1 MREPTHLYGADGP
14 PLWDEDRDGGPRPT
28 TPPGLATITLG
39 AFLAEED
46 PDDTDLVVGLGLP
59 NAGVGVLAGPPK
71 SFKTLLALQLAIC
84 LSDGGGTAPLPFLR
98 HEIPRGGSVLFVE
111 EEGGRRKL
119 RERLRRQID
128 GLEADDP
135 AIELLLFSDLR
146 LDDRHAVKR
155 IVDAMRNNGHVAG
168 ILDPFGFMHSQDEN
182 RPSDMA
188 PIMHDLNRAATA
200 SSALLLALHHVT
212 KPQAGRPTG
221 RLGDRI
227 RGASSITAGVDSLFV
242 LERVAERGARL
253 QGESRDAEPI
263 DMHLEFDEVT
273 LVLTPVDGPP
283 RTSGRAGADR
293 MVADDKLLAFA
304 AGKGQVTATQVM
316 ERFRVKSKATALSC
330 LKAHPG
336 LEVVGT
342 GARGTILFGVKA

>member
-1 MREPTHLYGADGP
+1 MHEPTHLYGADEP
-14 PLWDEDRDGGPRPT
+14 PLWDEDGNSSPRPA
-28 TPPGLATITLG
+28 PADRLATISLG

-46 PDDTDLVVGLGLP
+46 SADSDLVMGIGLP
-59 NAGVGVLAGPPK
+59 DVGVGVLAGPPK

-84 LSDGGGTAPLPFLR
+84 LSAGGGTAPLPFLG

-111 EEGGRRKL
+111 EEGGRKKL
-119 RERLRRQID
+119 RKRLRRQID

-155 IVDAMRNNGHVAG
+155 IVDAMRSNRHVAA

-182 RPSDMA
+182 KPSHMA

-200 SSALLLALHHVT
+200 ASALLLALHHVT

-242 LERVAERGARL
+242 LERIGERGARL

-263 DMHLEFDEVT
+263 DIHLEFDEVT
-273 LVLTPVDGPP
+273 LLLTPAEGPA
-283 RTSGRAGADR
+283 RTSGRAGTER
-293 MVADDKLLAFA
+293 MVADDELLAFVA
-304 AGKGQVTATQVM
+304 AKGRVTATHVM
-316 ERFRVKSKATALSC
+316 ERFSVKSKATALSY
-330 LKAHPG
+330 LRGHPG
-336 LEVVGT
+336 LDVVNT
-342 GARGTILFGVKA
+342 GPRETLWFGVKG